1 MNIMKKI
8 KEGPTV
14 TMFVPYD
21 CNNSCP
27 FCVNK
32 EEYRNSSSFDLDR
45 CYRSLDLLDRIFPHN
60 DVVFTGGE
68 PLAELE
74 ALEDIIDQRE
84 SGYPPHCG
92 SPEPPSGYDF
102 LRERIPPPEALR

>member
-32 EEYRNSSSFDLDR
+32 EEYRKSSSFDLDR

-74 ALEDIIDQRE
+74 ALEDIWNEYQVYESDEINYIDDSIKMRYGNIGDTE
-84 SGYPPHCG
+84 FN
-92 SPEPPSGYDF
+92 E
-102 LRERIPPPEALR
+102 